1 MELLVTVTEFLVGD
15 FAFGTAANLNVTSQA
30 VRQETLPILYET
42 LCLDRVNPKTYLLKK
57 RKKVNAGLEHAKYVF
72 LVYLTVVAD

>member
-1 MELLVTVTEFLVGD
+1 MELLVIVAEFLVGD

-57 RKKVNAGLEHAKYVF
+57 RKKVIAGLEHTKY
-72 LVYLTVVAD
+72 LCLEYLPVIAD